1 MPIRRELN
9 LDDETPCITR
19 WPRMIVD
26 GMRPS
31 SPQSWVMAGSST
43 CPPAFCNAIP
53 RPSAEDWR
61 RTGKKPPIWDTS
73 RVRKKGLDVRN

>member
-1 MPIRRELN
+1 M
-9 LDDETPCITR
+9 DAYTPRIERMMSACITR

-43 CPPAFCNAIP
+43 SPAFCNAIP

-61 RTGKKPPIWDTS
+61 NWKKPPIWI
-73 RVRKKGLDVRN
+73 RVVSEKKGLDVRN